1 MALIKTKGLVI
12 KEFAL
17 NDADKMLTLITADHG
32 KISVSARNAR
42 KSGSRSSYGT
52 QVLTY
57 GEYVLF
63 RSKNGFS
70 LNSCDVI
77 THYYDLASDLVR
89 FTHAAH
95 MLEMAG
101 DATHDPQA
109 AEPVL
114 KTLLYG
120 LQALRKGRNPLLVS
134 SAFALKL
141 MQLTGYPPHVTSCVN
156 CGRTDMDEIRF
167 SFKQCGFLCETCAPL
182 DLGAQLMDIGAAKA
196 ILFVLCANEGGIFN
210 FELSDKALEAFSA
223 LSFRYIGER
232 LDKRYSKLDF
242 LKELNVQ

>member
-1 MALIKTKGLVI
+1 MALLKTKGLVV

-17 NDADKMLTLITADHG
+17 NDADKMLTLITADYG

-63 RSKNGFS
+63 KGKSGFS
-70 LNSCDVI
+70 LNSCDI
-77 THYYDLASDLVR
+77 LAHYYDLSSDLVG

-95 MLEMAG
+95 MLDMAG

-109 AEPVL
+109 SAQIL
-114 KTLLYG
+114 RLLLYG

-134 SAFALKL
+134 AAFALKL
-141 MQLTGYPPHVTSCVN
+141 MQLTGYPPHITSCAR
-156 CGRTDMDEIRF
+156 CHLTDMEEIRF
-167 SFKQCGFLCETCAPL
+167 SFNQCGFVCEACSKGDTT
-182 DLGAQLMDIGAAKA
+182 AQLIDMGAAKA
-196 ILFVLCANEGGIFN
+196 ILFVLCADGSGIFN
-210 FELSDKALEAFSA
+210 FELSDKVLEKFSA
-223 LSFRYIGER
+223 IAFRYIGER
-232 LDKRYSKLDF
+232 LDKRYNKLDF
-242 LKELNVQ
+242 LKEFNVQ